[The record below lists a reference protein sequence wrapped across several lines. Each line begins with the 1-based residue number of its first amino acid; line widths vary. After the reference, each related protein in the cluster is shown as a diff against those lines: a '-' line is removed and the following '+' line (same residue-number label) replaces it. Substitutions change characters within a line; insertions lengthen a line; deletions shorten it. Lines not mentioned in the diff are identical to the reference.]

1 MSGWWGGV
9 LGPVHPSSSLTP
21 ASLPGLNP
29 STAFSTRTRTGVLC
43 RSRATSLLG
52 DPRPKSLALP
62 QVHVGEQ
69 CCPRLG
75 SVGYSRQGQPGPH
88 PGRYGRPAGA
98 PADRQASPQ
107 PRAGPG
113 ELALWE
119 RRTVL
124 GAWEGAGICL
134 PGLHP
139 VPLTCWREDSRP
151 GSGVRCC
158 PLEVTVGRL
167 ACCSR
172 DATLPTPGLE
182 PSQGLC
188 LHWELPTRVQTLW
201 TAVLLGAAYSWPGCL
216 HSEAT
221 FLGSL
226 GREVLPEGPQ
236 RHFSSTLTRCSVL
249 SILPPSWGPQ
259 VHETA
264 GASCLGPPL
273 Q

>member
-9 LGPVHPSSSLTP
+9 LGPAHPSSSLTP
-21 ASLPGLNP
+21 ASLPGLSP
-29 STAFSTRTRTGVLC
+29 STAFSTRTRIGVLC

-62 QVHVGEQ
+62 QVQVGEQ

-75 SVGYSRQGQPGPH
+75 SVGYSRQRQPGPH

-113 ELALWE
+113 ELTLWE

-167 ACCSR
+167 ACCSLGMPPFPHQVWSPAR
-172 DATLPTPGLE
+172 ASASTGNCPQGCRPSGQLCSWVRLTPGQVF
-182 PSQGLC
+182 SI
-188 LHWELPTRVQTLW
+188 
-201 TAVLLGAAYSWPGCL
+201 
-216 HSEAT
+216 
-221 FLGSL
+221 
-226 GREVLPEGPQ
+226 Q
-236 RHFSSTLTRCSVL
+236 R
-249 SILPPSWGPQ
+249 PPSWDLLA
-259 VHETA
+259 ERSFLRDLEDT
-264 GASCLGPPL
+264 LPPL
-273 Q
+273 